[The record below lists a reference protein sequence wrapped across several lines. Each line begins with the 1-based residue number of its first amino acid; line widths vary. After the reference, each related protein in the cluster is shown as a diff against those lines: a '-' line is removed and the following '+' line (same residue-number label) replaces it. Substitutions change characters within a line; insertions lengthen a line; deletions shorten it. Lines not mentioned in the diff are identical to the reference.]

1 MSDSGGKYRRDV
13 GTIGVVFMVINGVIG
28 AGIFGLPEMLHAAVG
43 TFAPWL
49 VLLASLA
56 TAFVALCFA
65 DLASMT
71 DRSGGPQ
78 RYVTDAFGHFFG
90 FQAGWLFYLSRML
103 TQAANVTVL
112 VTYAAALWSGL
123 DHGLIRTIAI
133 IAVVSALTVI
143 NVVGIKRAVAV
154 LGVITL
160 FKLLPMVLLA
170 AIGIALASGVGPVGL
185 PQLSAVEGIALA
197 ALYAFFGFE
206 NATIPAGE
214 TSKPTRAMPR
224 ALLIGLPIIAGIY
237 FALQFAY
244 SNSPVAGSGATAPLA
259 ALADHYAGNVGAM
272 LIAATVVVS
281 VLGNMT
287 AGHTV
292 ASRLT
297 SSLAD
302 DRLLPAWFGK
312 VSRWGTPANS
322 ILFFGAGALAFA
334 LSGTF
339 AALAIA
345 ASLARM
351 FVWIPSFLALPVLRK
366 ARGLAPLSGPL
377 FVAVPVSLSLSIWA
391 SFQSSR
397 EQWLLIGA
405 FLVIGTILF
414 VLARGQRVAWAQR
427 NG

>member
-1 MSDSGGKYRRDV
+1 MAERQAHYRRDV
-13 GTIGVVFMVINGVIG
+13 GTAGVVFMVVNGVIG
-28 AGIFGLPEMLHAAVG
+28 AGIFALPEMLHAAVG
-43 TFAPWL
+43 RFAPWL
-49 VLLASLA
+49 VLGASVTTFFVAYCFANLASL
-56 TAFVALCFA
+56 
-65 DLASMT
+65 T

-78 RYVTDAFGHFFG
+78 RYVTDAFGPFSG

-123 DHGLIRTIAI
+123 DQGLVRTIAI
-133 IAVVSALTVI
+133 ISVLGALTAI
-143 NVVGIKRAVAV
+143 NVVGIKRAVTV

-160 FKLLPMVLLA
+160 FKLVPMILLG
-170 AIGIALASGVGPVGL
+170 AIGIALAQGGGPVVL

-214 TSKPTRAMPR
+214 TKGPARTMPR
-224 ALLIGLPIIAGIY
+224 ALMIGLPIVAGIY
-237 FALQFAY
+237 FSLQYAY
-244 SNSPVAGSGATAPLA
+244 SNSPVAGSGAAAPLA
-259 ALADHYAGNVGAM
+259 ALADYHAGQIGSM

-292 ASRLT
+292 SSRLT

-312 VSRWGTPANS
+312 LSRWGTPANS
-322 ILFFGAGALAFA
+322 IVFFGAGALAFA

-339 AALAIA
+339 AALAVA

-366 ARGLAPLSGPL
+366 AKGLAPLSAPL
-377 FVAVPVSLSLSIWA
+377 FVAVPVALALSLWA
-391 SFQSSR
+391 AAQSSR
-397 EQWLLIGA
+397 EQWLLIAA
-405 FLVIGTILF
+405 FLGAGAILF
-414 VLARGQRVAWAQR
+414 LIGRAAPRHA
-427 NG
+427 